1 MGTSSGSTTSRI
13 RTLGIW
19 VGVFAVLGVVVVLK
33 GRRAPAHPRVL
44 TTASAAI
51 DPTSVGSAPPLML
64 GVDTPPEGPNG
75 KVAWF
80 LRKYS
85 ERFAAAQHKM
95 AVEQG
100 ADIETLPGEWPGP
113 RYISDAAA
121 YPSVE
126 TYFLGYLRYLDT
138 AKERYPVLMDSI
150 ARVTVIESKM
160 ESADSA
166 DVLEGIRGGFAS
178 KRASSL
184 KLFEYGQAYGQ
195 AALRLHYY
203 LASLG
208 SRVSY
213 NYTASA
219 PKFEIDTERDKVA
232 TLLADVQQYG
242 AKLAAASKKP

>member
-1 MGTSSGSTTSRI
+1 MGTTSGSSTSRI

-19 VGVFAVLGVVVVLK
+19 VAVFAVLGVTVILK
-33 GRRAPAHPRVL
+33 RHRPLEHSRLLSMDKV
-44 TTASAAI
+44 AI
-51 DPTSVGSAPPLML
+51 NPTSPGAAPPLMAGL
-64 GVDTPPEGPNG
+64 DTPPEGPNG

-95 AVEQG
+95 AIEQG

-150 ARVTVIESKM
+150 ARVTVVDSKM

-166 DVLEGIRGGFAS
+166 DVLKGIRGGFAS
-178 KRASSL
+178 RRAANVQM
-184 KLFEYGQAYGQ
+184 FEYGQAYGQ

-208 SRVSY
+208 SRVTY
-213 NYTASA
+213 NFTAKT
-219 PKFEIDTERDKVA
+219 PKFEVDAERQQVSALVA
-232 TLLADVQQYG
+232 EVEGYG
-242 AKLAAASKKP
+242 AKLAAASKP